1 MKSSES
7 YNFSLFNPRNLH
19 GRKNRNV
26 ILTMLLIW
34 VVAVF
39 GFQFLLRGI
48 QRPTPEKT
56 LMLFES
62 SWPAVL
68 AGEETGVDYP
78 SFLRALV
85 LVQGKNSVKP
95 GDQNVISNAIS
106 CVTYKMVP
114 DSVKEAIIS
123 KIAETGSL
131 KQQIAK
137 ARDQEY
143 IDIRN
148 RIVELNR
155 SLAEISQPYSALSP
169 GTLEAAIFT
178 GSLKETCPES
188 FGDSAFDRLPEIMK
202 LHLTHN
208 QSVLTDTPLLG
219 FPFHYFYTA
228 VFLLILFVGLCI
240 VYNILVEWRL
250 GKEGVV
256 E

>member
-26 ILTMLLIW
+26 ILTMLLVW

-48 QRPTPEKT
+48 QQPTPEKA

-62 SWPAVL
+62 TWPAVL
-68 AGEETGVDYP
+68 AGEETRVDYP

-85 LVQGKNSVKP
+85 LVQGKNTVKP
-95 GDQNVISNAIS
+95 GDQSVISNAIS
-106 CVTYKMVP
+106 CATYAMVP
-114 DSVKEAIIS
+114 DSVKEAIMRM
-123 KIAETGSL
+123 IAEAGSL
-131 KQQIAK
+131 RQQIAK
-137 ARDQEY
+137 ARNQEY
-143 IDIRN
+143 IDIRT

-155 SLAEISQPYSALSP
+155 SLAEITHPYTELNP

-188 FGDSAFDRLPEIMK
+188 FSESGFNRLPEIMQ
-202 LHLTHN
+202 LYLTHN
-208 QSVLTDTPLLG
+208 QSVLTDTPFLG

-240 VYNILVEWRL
+240 VYNILIEWRL
-250 GKEGVV
+250 GKEGIV